1 MNEEPAE
8 TAIALKLCPVCASIA
23 EKRGGYDWGKVG
35 CSSWDC
41 PIRSIAFYPERWND
55 RPLEENLQAQT
66 KALMDA
72 VAIYG
77 GRINKATAYLHG
89 LSVFSDDVK
98 SAELKEA
105 IEILEGNV

>member
-1 MNEEPAE
+1 MEDPYNHRHFERCV
-8 TAIALKLCPVCASIA
+8 KCGSRDCLCTPV
-23 EKRGGYDWGKVG
+23 
-35 CSSWDC
+35 
-41 PIRSIAFYPERWND
+41 
-55 RPLEENLQAQT
+55 